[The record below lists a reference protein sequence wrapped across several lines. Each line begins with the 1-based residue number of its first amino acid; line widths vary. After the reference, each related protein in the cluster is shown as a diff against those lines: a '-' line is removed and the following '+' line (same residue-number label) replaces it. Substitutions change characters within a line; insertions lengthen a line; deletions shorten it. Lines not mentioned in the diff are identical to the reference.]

1 MERMAESPLTIHKN
15 FSDIRQNK
23 ENMEQTAQALSKTS
37 ETDDKKLPVE
47 PFGQTLAKH
56 GLNLTRESTTT
67 LQINVG
73 LLCNQACRHCHFEAG
88 PNSEEVMNRETV
100 DQVVAFAQRFP
111 FEIIDITGGAPE
123 MNPNLVHMIERLS
136 GMAPKLMLRSNLTA
150 LADSERDSL
159 VEVCK
164 ERRVVIVASFPSLN
178 EAQAESQRGPGVFQE
193 SINVLRKLNA
203 CGYGQPD
210 SGLELNLVSNPTG
223 AFLPSSQDQ
232 LEKRFCQVLKNK
244 WGIVFNNLFSFANVP
259 LGRFR
264 RWLEQ
269 SGNLERYLQKLAT
282 SFNPCAIEGLM
293 CRSLVSVSW
302 DGYVFDCDFNQAAG
316 LYMGGKKTHVTDVQ
330 ELPEP
335 GEPIAVSHHCYT
347 CTAGAGFT

>member
-1 MERMAESPLTIHKN
+1 MSA
-15 FSDIRQNK
+15 
-23 ENMEQTAQALSKTS
+23 
-37 ETDDKKLPVE
+37 
-47 PFGQTLAKH
+47 
-56 GLNLTRESTTT
+56 
-67 LQINVG
+67 
-73 LLCNQACRHCHFEAG
+73 
-88 PNSEEVMNRETV
+88 ETV

-111 FEIIDITGGAPE
+111 FEVIDITGGAPE
-123 MNPNLVHMIERLS
+123 MNPNLVAMIERLS
-136 GMAPKLMLRSNLTA
+136 GMTSRLMLRSNLTA
-150 LADSERDSL
+150 LLDAARDDL
-159 VEVCK
+159 IEVCT

-178 EAQAESQRGPGVFQE
+178 EAQAESQRGRGVFQD
-193 SINVLRKLNA
+193 SIAVLGKLNSL
-203 CGYGQPD
+203 GYGQPD

-264 RWLEQ
+264 QWLEQ
-269 SGNLERYLQKLAT
+269 SGNLEQYLQKLAT

-293 CRSLVSVSW
+293 CRSLISVSW
-302 DGYVFDCDFNQAAG
+302 DGYIFDCDFNQAAD
-316 LYMGGKKTHVTDVQ
+316 LYMGGKKTHISDLK
-330 ELPEP
+330 ELPAP